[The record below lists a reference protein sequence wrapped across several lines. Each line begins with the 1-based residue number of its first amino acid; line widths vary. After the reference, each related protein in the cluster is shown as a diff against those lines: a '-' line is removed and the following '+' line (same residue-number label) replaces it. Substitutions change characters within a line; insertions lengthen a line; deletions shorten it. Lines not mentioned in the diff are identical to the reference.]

1 VYKRSPELLKQL
13 TEALVKWNK
22 KHRKGRKAKRELVE
36 KQREGHLRYYQNH
49 NAPNKGVAHTLETRR
64 KISQSMKKHWD
75 SDKGSQRRKR
85 LSNSMKNRWKWLK
98 EQQQQQ
104 R

>member
-75 SDKGSQRRKR
+75 SDCIHVLLSKRRSSISRTGKE
-85 LSNSMKNRWKWLK
+85 LS
-98 EQQQQQ
+98 
-104 R
+104 